1 MYLKMGEKIIMIII
15 SIYFNRELKRLRM
28 SSPSRA
34 RVLCSVK
41 ILWLRFHS
49 HSFQFH
55 IQIFR
60 FPSQLQTVGFK
71 ELSDNPDLLCKIC
84 MRMPNSGKKIFN
96 NVQNVKE
103 VSTSKRFEI
112 SDLDLVSVSKLG
124 MKPILRSE
132 VAHLPGLK
140 TLEVKT
146 KAGALFFSACLV
158 ICFAKHINQIESLK
172 VVGRMRRGNEG
183 KQKLG
188 VMTGYLVLCLLFL
201 WHQITCLTKHFFI

>member
-1 MYLKMGEKIIMIII
+1 
-15 SIYFNRELKRLRM
+15 M

-41 ILWLRFHS
+41 ILWLRVHF

-55 IQIFR
+55 IQIFK
-60 FPSQLQTVGFK
+60 FPSQIQTVGFK

-84 MRMPNSGKKIFN
+84 MRMPNSGKRILN

-103 VSTSKRFEI
+103 VSTSKIFEI

-124 MKPILRSE
+124 MEPILRSE
-132 VAHLPGLK
+132 VVHLPGLK
-140 TLEVKT
+140 TLEVTTKT
-146 KAGALFFSACLV
+146 GALFFSACLV
-158 ICFAKHINQIESLK
+158 IYLAKHINQIGSLE

-188 VMTGYLVLCLLFL
+188 VMTGYLVLCLLML
-201 WHQITCLTKHFFI
+201 RHQITCLTEHFVI